1 VPAGGVVGR
10 EAGAPSLL
18 GATAADDVAAA
29 DAELAGRL
37 VAALD
42 GEAFTASVEG
52 FASSMASR
60 GAAGAEGSAVGA
72 PETPLGLAVAATAAD
87 GAALGAPPAGAPF
100 ESQAVSQ
107 ELSTRSR
114 TESARG
120 AADAIRRRR
129 RFGFMVWVDTTR
141 TRKVKTFERVASL
154 HETVPWL
161 YCAAM
166 RLVKIA
172 VASVN
177 STVGAVRSNVDRAI
191 AMAREMADDHVTL
204 AVFPEQ
210 VVGGY
215 ATEDLVQWRGFVASQ
230 RVELERFAAATA
242 DLGTAFA
249 LGLTIGHGGDLYNAA
264 ALVHRGKVLLFT
276 AKEKLPTYNIF
287 YEARTFSAGV
297 PHMNLDAAGVPL
309 ADAVVAFDFG
319 TVALEICEDIWS
331 PDGPMRRRCYSGAEI
346 VLNLS
351 ASPFRAGVVA
361 TRREMIAT
369 RAADNQCTVV
379 YANLVGGN
387 DGLVFDGGGFVN
399 QNGRPMLEAK
409 RFREGWEATVVDL
422 DRTQR
427 CRREASTWRTDAER
441 FRAAERTVPTL
452 RVDAE
457 TAARTT
463 LRYPLPLGY
472 APPKGVGGPVDS
484 GDYPSFFLPA
494 RGTVTVSPRDALLDD
509 FFEAM
514 ALGVADY
521 FRKTG
526 AFDKLGIAL
535 SGGRDSCLCVLV
547 AWRAVQVIHPDLEG
561 DALRAKVREMLHTFY
576 MPSRYSSEGTR
587 AASVRMADDVGAS
600 FAVIPIDE
608 AFESERAVT
617 RTMLADEH
625 LTSVTEQNI
634 QARLRGTRMWN
645 WANTSRAMFLQT
657 GNMSEKSVGYT
668 TVGGD
673 LEGCFSVI
681 ANLPKTVVVAL
692 LERLHRRFGFE
703 GIAAV
708 LATMAG
714 PELASAQS
722 GEAELMPFSV
732 LDACL
737 YLHAGEKLSEDELAE
752 ALPALFPDLPREQL
766 AAWARKFVTLF
777 SRSIFKWVQAPLAI
791 HVGSLDLDRERALQL
806 PVVQR
811 TEWR

>member
-1 VPAGGVVGR
+1 
-10 EAGAPSLL
+10 
-18 GATAADDVAAA
+18 
-29 DAELAGRL
+29 
-37 VAALD
+37 
-42 GEAFTASVEG
+42 
-52 FASSMASR
+52 
-60 GAAGAEGSAVGA
+60 
-72 PETPLGLAVAATAAD
+72 
-87 GAALGAPPAGAPF
+87 
-100 ESQAVSQ
+100 
-107 ELSTRSR
+107 
-114 TESARG
+114 
-120 AADAIRRRR
+120 
-129 RFGFMVWVDTTR
+129 
-141 TRKVKTFERVASL
+141 
-154 HETVPWL
+154 
-161 YCAAM
+161 M
-166 RLVKIA
+166 RLVKLA
-172 VASVN
+172 VASIN
-177 STVGAVRSNVDRAI
+177 STVGAVRSNVDRALAI
-191 AMAREMADDHVTL
+191 ARDMAAEDVTL

-210 VVGGY
+210 VISGY

-230 RVELERFAAATA
+230 RVELERFASETA
-242 DLGTAFA
+242 DLATAFA
-249 LGLTIGHGGDLYNAA
+249 LGLTVGHGGDLYNAA
-264 ALVHRGKVLLFT
+264 ALVHRGELLLFT

-297 PHMNLDAAGVPL
+297 PHLALDAGGVPL

-351 ASPFRAGVVA
+351 ASPFRAGVVS

-369 RAADNQCTVV
+369 RAADNQCTIA

-387 DGLVFDGGGFVN
+387 DGLVFDGGGFIN
-399 QNGRPMLEAK
+399 QNGRPVLEAA
-409 RFREGWEATVVDL
+409 RFREGWAAAVVDL

-441 FRAAERTVPTL
+441 FRAHEEVVPTL
-452 RVDAE
+452 SATGA
-457 TAARTT
+457 TANRTG

-472 APPKGVGGPVDS
+472 SAPKGVGGAVDT
-484 GDYPSFFLPA
+484 GDYPSFFLPP
-494 RGTVTVSPRDALLDD
+494 RGETTLSPRDALLDD
-509 FFEAM
+509 FFEAL

-535 SGGRDSCLCVLV
+535 SGGRDSCLCMLV
-547 AWRAVQVIHPDLEG
+547 AYRAIQVLHPDLEG
-561 DALRAKVREMLHTFY
+561 DALRARVREMLHTFF
-576 MPSRYSSEGTR
+576 MPSRYSSDGTR
-587 AASVRMADDVGAS
+587 KASERLADDVGAT
-600 FAVIPIDE
+600 FAIVPIEE

-617 RTMLADEH
+617 AAMLRDEP
-625 LTSVTEQNI
+625 LTPITEQNI
-634 QARLRGTRMWN
+634 QARLRGARMWN
-645 WANTSRAMFLQT
+645 WANTSRALFLQT

-681 ANLPKTVVVAL
+681 ANLPKTVVVAM
-692 LERLHRRFGFE
+692 LERLHRRYGFE

-737 YLHAGEKLSEDELAE
+737 YLYAGEKLSEDEVAE
-752 ALPALFPDLPREQL
+752 ALPALFPDLPREAL
-766 AAWARKFVTLF
+766 AAWTRKFATLF
-777 SRSIFKWVQAPLAI
+777 TRSIFKWVQAPLAI

>member
-1 VPAGGVVGR
+1 
-10 EAGAPSLL
+10 
-18 GATAADDVAAA
+18 
-29 DAELAGRL
+29 
-37 VAALD
+37 
-42 GEAFTASVEG
+42 
-52 FASSMASR
+52 
-60 GAAGAEGSAVGA
+60 
-72 PETPLGLAVAATAAD
+72 
-87 GAALGAPPAGAPF
+87 
-100 ESQAVSQ
+100 
-107 ELSTRSR
+107 
-114 TESARG
+114 
-120 AADAIRRRR
+120 
-129 RFGFMVWVDTTR
+129 
-141 TRKVKTFERVASL
+141 
-154 HETVPWL
+154 
-161 YCAAM
+161 M

-177 STVGAVRSNVDRAI
+177 STVGAVTSNVDRCI
-191 AMAREMADDHVTL
+191 ALAREIAAEGVTV

-210 VVGGY
+210 VIGGY
-215 ATEDLVQWRGFVASQ
+215 ASEDLVQWRGFVASQ
-230 RVELERFAAATA
+230 RRELERFASETA
-242 DLGTAFA
+242 SLPTVFTI
-249 LGLTIGHGGDLYNAA
+249 GLTIGHGGDLYNAA
-264 ALVHRGKVLLFT
+264 ALVHHGKVLLFT

-287 YEARTFSAGV
+287 YEARTFSAGI
-297 PHMNLDAAGVPL
+297 PLMHLDAEGVPL
-309 ADAVVAFDFG
+309 ADAVATFDFG
-319 TVALEICEDIWS
+319 TLALEVCEDIWS
-331 PDGPMRRRCYSGAEI
+331 PDGPMRRRCYSGAEL

-351 ASPFRAGVVA
+351 ASPYRAGVVS

-369 RAADNQCTVV
+369 RASDNQCTVV

-409 RFREGWEATVVDL
+409 RFREGFEATVVDL

-441 FRAAERTVPTL
+441 YRLAERTVPVL
-452 RVDAE
+452 RF
-457 TAARTT
+457 TAPTPDRSG

-472 APPKGVGGPVDS
+472 SAPKGVGGHVDS

-494 RGTVTVSPRDALLDD
+494 RGEFTLSPRDVLLDEL
-509 FFEAM
+509 FEVL

-547 AWRAVQVIHPDLEG
+547 AWRAIGVMHPELAG
-561 DALRAKVREMLHTFY
+561 DALREKVGELLHTFY
-576 MPSRYSSEGTR
+576 MPSRFSSEGTKK
-587 AASVRMADDVGAS
+587 ASECLVADIGAS
-600 FAVIPIDE
+600 FATIPIDD
-608 AFESERAVT
+608 AFEAERGVT
-617 RTMLADEH
+617 QTMLGSEP
-625 LTSVTEQNI
+625 LTPITEQNI
-634 QARLRGTRMWN
+634 QARVRGARMWN
-645 WANTSRAMFLQT
+645 WANTSRALFLQT

-681 ANLPKTVVVAL
+681 ANLPKTAVVAM
-692 LERLHRRFGFE
+692 LERLYRRYRFD

-737 YLHAGEKLSEDELAE
+737 YLYAGEKMSEDEVAE
-752 ALPALFPDLPREQL
+752 ALPALFPEIEPQQL
-766 AAWARKFVTLF
+766 EAWARKFSVLF
-777 SRSIFKWVQAPLAI
+777 TRSIFKWVQAPLAI
-791 HVGSLDLDRERALQL
+791 HLGALDLDRERALQL